1 MTLRRV
7 MAIALCAALVLLALS
22 AAAPA
27 VGPSPPINDDYL
39 LSLEINSRGQQLN
52 STDTL
57 KDVRNTAAATVQSNI
72 FNPPH
77 PNISGPAEVTKCH
90 GTSYGKTVW
99 YDFYPNANG
108 IARIRASGFDNV
120 ITLYPFNVSTSL
132 PDVAHKRCVHQ
143 STSPSEELDAQ
154 VSKGRAYTFQ
164 IGGAGTAGGPLQM
177 LFDFFITP
185 PHRLNPSTT
194 LKARATSNGISLLD
208 LAVATSRAAHVSV
221 SCGRFCRTQ
230 SKSGKSVERFPKL
243 KNVNMP
249 AGSKLQIRVT
259 APHSIGAFIQYN
271 VLPGNFTKIVR
282 CTEPG
287 SRKPRRS
294 CH

>member
-1 MTLRRV
+1 MKLRRAI
-7 MAIALCAALVLLALS
+7 AIALSSALVLLALS

-27 VGPSPPINDDYL
+27 AGPTPPINDDYL
-39 LSLEINSRGQQLN
+39 FSLELNSQGRPLN

-57 KDVRNTAAATVQSNI
+57 KDVRNTTAATVQSNI
-72 FNPPH
+72 FDPPH
-77 PNISGPAEVTKCH
+77 PNLLGPAELTNCH

-120 ITLYPFNVSTSL
+120 VTLYPFNVPTAL
-132 PDVAHKRCVHQ
+132 PDVARKRCVHQ
-143 STSPSEELDAQ
+143 SSFPSEELDAP
-154 VSKGRAYTFQ
+154 VSKGRAYTIQ
-164 IGGAGTAGGPLQM
+164 IGGAGAAGGPLQM

-185 PHRLNPSTT
+185 PRRLNPSTT
-194 LKARATSNGISLLD
+194 LKARATSNGIQLLD

-221 SCGRFCRTQ
+221 SCGRFCRNQ
-230 SKSGKSVERFPKL
+230 SKFGEAVEHFPKL
-243 KNVNMP
+243 KNVKMP

-259 APHSIGAFIQYN
+259 ARHSIGALVQYN
-271 VLPGNFTKIVR
+271 ILPGNFTKIIR